1 MRNFKTYLSLLFAG
15 ALSLTACQDD
25 FDAPGMK
32 TPESTWLG
40 DTEKYEAKTI
50 GQIKA
55 EFWEDADN
63 YYKEIGE
70 TDNGKHLLV
79 KGRVISSD
87 ASGNIY
93 KSLVIQD
100 ETGALAMSIN
110 ANSMSNQYRRGQEV
124 VIDLTGM
131 TIGKYAGLQQ
141 LGSPEDSQQYG
152 QQTTFMPYQLFV
164 GHSQL
169 NGEPNL
175 ADVDT
180 LTVNSLNCRADLKC
194 SASGRAS
201 W

>member
-1 MRNFKTYLSLLFAG
+1 
-15 ALSLTACQDD
+15 
-25 FDAPGMK
+25 
-32 TPESTWLG
+32 
-40 DTEKYEAKTI
+40 
-50 GQIKA
+50 
-55 EFWEDADN
+55 
-63 YYKEIGE
+63 
-70 TDNGKHLLV
+70 
-79 KGRVISSD
+79 
-87 ASGNIY
+87 
-93 KSLVIQD
+93 
-100 ETGALAMSIN
+100 MSIN

-180 LTVNSLNCRADLKC
+180 LTVNSLSELSGGPEVLRKWQSQLVRFNNCYFADGAKSLSHQAKKQ
-194 SASGRAS
+194 STVR
-201 W
+201 